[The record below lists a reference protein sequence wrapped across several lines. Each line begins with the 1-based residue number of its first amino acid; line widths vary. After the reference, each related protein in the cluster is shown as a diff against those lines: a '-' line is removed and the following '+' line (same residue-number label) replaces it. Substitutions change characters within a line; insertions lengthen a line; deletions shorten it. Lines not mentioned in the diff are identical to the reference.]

1 MDNSFYKDLLNNNE
15 KWVKEKVSEKPDFF
29 TELAKG
35 QNPQLL
41 WIGCADSRVPAN
53 QIVGTEPGEIFVHR
67 NIANLVVHSDLNML
81 SVVEYAVNVLK
92 VKHIIVCGHYGCGG
106 VQAAMGDNSYGII
119 DNWLINIKDVYH
131 NHESDLNKLEKEE
144 QRFDRLVDLNVYE
157 QVQNLA
163 KTTIVQ
169 NAWKNNQNLK
179 IHGWVYEL
187 KTGKI
192 KDLNIEMKNSSD
204 LNKIYKFDL

>member
-144 QRFDRLVDLNVYE
+144 ERFDRLVDLNVYE